1 MASPE
6 PPVGHTRPLDVIGH
20 QVREPVYLTT
30 IQADD
35 RGLQGIEIGRL
46 HAAIIV
52 LPSRPVNRRETLAR
66 S

>member
-52 LPSRPVNRRETLAR
+52 LPS
-66 S
+66 